1 MLILCCIILFNLYQ
15 DSNVESM
22 TDGNDRKILSP
33 YIAFISH
40 ITVFI
45 ILLINKYNIR
55 YYGYGNLY

>member
-1 MLILCCIILFNLYQ
+1 
-15 DSNVESM
+15 VESM

-45 ILLINKYNIR
+45 ILLINKYNIW
-55 YYGYGNLY
+55 YYGYYYFVLS